1 MSQASEFHP
10 IYNLLQN
17 GASNISILKSHSV
30 LSCVAPDLS
39 QWNSIPQK
47 SYPGKQKTVFFD
59 MCFFL
64 DFRNNPSHSCFF
76 WEGPAPAPFSFSIPK
91 LLLWIYAFIPDHD
104 RVDCAHQYDMH
115 TQCYLCVCLWPIAPR
130 AKLSQNWSWPSNM
143 FFLFC
148 LVILLP
154 WSWFNWVWLS
164 WFWCV
169 LKPKIPMDKIIR
181 AGPGINFQFK
191 HQHVPTSLGW
201 NSCTDLQDTYGLNFG
216 PESGTPKKRL
226 KVGLEP
232 KSFSQGPQRG
242 IINLRW
248 FSEISR

>member
-1 MSQASEFHP
+1 MIHVIKVITCKYIVMFVRANKLKPFIAKVSKKKYKDFKGIGTYLTATYYQLTSSP
-10 IYNLLQN
+10 RISSNPQN
-17 GASNISILKSHSV
+17 
-30 LSCVAPDLS
+30 PRRWDLF
-39 QWNSIPQK
+39 Q
-47 SYPGKQKTVFFD
+47 
-59 MCFFL
+59 FL
-64 DFRNNPSHSCFF
+64 
-76 WEGPAPAPFSFSIPK
+76 W
-91 LLLWIYAFIPDHD
+91 W
-104 RVDCAHQYDMH
+104 
-115 TQCYLCVCLWPIAPR
+115 
-130 AKLSQNWSWPSNM
+130 WPSNM
-143 FFLFC
+143 CFLFC

-169 LKPKIPMDKIIR
+169 LKPKIPMDKILR

-232 KSFSQGPQRG
+232 KSFSRGPERG
-242 IINLRW
+242 IFLFLAGIKRKHCTTTLSIYSKW
-248 FSEISR
+248 IQFLFACLHAPAQS

>member
-1 MSQASEFHP
+1 M
-10 IYNLLQN
+10 
-17 GASNISILKSHSV
+17 LKSHSV
-30 LSCVAPDLS
+30 LSCVAPNLS

-47 SYPGKQKTVFFD
+47 SYPEKQKNGVFWNVFFWISETTLGIRVFFRKVLPPLLFPFQFQNC
-59 MCFFL
+59 CFESML
-64 DFRNNPSHSCFF
+64 SFRIMIVLIVLINMICVLNVIF
-76 WEGPAPAPFSFSIPK
+76 
-91 LLLWIYAFIPDHD
+91 
-104 RVDCAHQYDMH
+104 V
-115 TQCYLCVCLWPIAPR
+115 CVCLWPIAPR

-169 LKPKIPMDKIIR
+169 LKPKIPMDKILR

-242 IINLRW
+242 ILQDRL
-248 FSEISR
+248 E

>member
-1 MSQASEFHP
+1 
-10 IYNLLQN
+10 
-17 GASNISILKSHSV
+17 
-30 LSCVAPDLS
+30 
-39 QWNSIPQK
+39 
-47 SYPGKQKTVFFD
+47 
-59 MCFFL
+59 
-64 DFRNNPSHSCFF
+64 
-76 WEGPAPAPFSFSIPK
+76 
-91 LLLWIYAFIPDHD
+91 
-104 RVDCAHQYDMH
+104 MH
-115 TQCYLCVCLWPIAPR
+115 NQCYLCVCVCLWPIAPR

-164 WFWCV
+164 WFWCFS
-169 LKPKIPMDKIIR
+169 KPKIPMDKILR

-216 PESGTPKKRL
+216 PESGIPKKRL

-242 IINLRW
+242 ITMQAPSVPSAGRLTQLSSFGKFRAW
-248 FSEISR
+248 RCGLHRKPPLQPCWVK